1 MTDRSR
7 DLRRHIRWALP
18 LVLVVALTLPVGAGL
33 LPVASGATTVD
44 APMAQ
49 TGNDFTWEIVYPNST
64 QTNPPEIHFHTI
76 VFPTASTGYALGGP
90 NWWDGV
96 LGNGPSF
103 IVKTTNGGS
112 NWTAVQIPNT
122 RRAMRGL
129 ACKDENNC
137 WIAGGPSANSP
148 MAQYTTDGG
157 ATWNGIVNNANW
169 SGFLWSAG
177 YTGIPTTVL
186 LGTTGYD
193 PLTPGRGASFLR
205 STNGVTFNGV
215 TASGEYQQW
224 DFSCPAPGICFSAA
238 KNSLYATTND
248 GLSWSRRTPPSAL
261 YYGVSCT
268 NDRTCWEAGDSGKIV
283 FTTDAGATWGSALV
297 QNLPAGR
304 PRFWDVEMYDNA
316 RGFAV
321 GCTNADAVTD
331 ECINGQGM
339 IYRTDNGT
347 TWNQIPA
354 PAPAGQAPAD
364 IMDVHIVSMNEIFV
378 LDWAG
383 RIWRGRTG
391 PPPTATPTN
400 TPTATITPTP
410 TSTSTPTRT
419 PTATPTHT
427 ATATPTSTPT
437 ATPTPSTA
445 TILGMAFADINGNN
459 YPDAGEPGLADAV
472 IGLQVGAST
481 VISATSGVNGAFA
494 FDGVAPGIYSVR
506 GLQAPAGHSLS
517 TSVSTIGVAANTSWM
532 LYTPFVVGIPTPPLY
547 CTYLPQVQ
555 TSFP

>member
-1 MTDRSR
+1 MTDRTR
-7 DLRRHIRWALP
+7 VLRRRIRWALP
-18 LVLVVALTLPVGAGL
+18 LVLVVALTLPIGAGL
-33 LPVASGATTVD
+33 LPVASGATSVD
-44 APMAQ
+44 APAAQ
-49 TGNDFTWEIVYPNST
+49 TGNDLTWEMVYSYTRPPNG
-64 QTNPPEIHFHTI
+64 PELHFHTI

-90 NWWDGV
+90 NWWDGT

-112 NWTAVQIPNT
+112 SWVASQIPNT
-122 RRAMRGL
+122 RKAMRGL

-137 WIAGGPSANSP
+137 WIAGGPAANSP
-148 MAQYTTDGG
+148 MAQYTTNGG
-157 ATWNGIVNNANW
+157 ATWNAIVNNADW

-177 YTGIPTTVL
+177 YTGNPTTVL
-186 LGTTGYD
+186 FGTTGYFNE
-193 PLTPGRGASFLR
+193 PGRRASFLR
-205 STNGVTFNGV
+205 STDGVNFNGV
-215 TASGEYQQW
+215 VASGEFQNW

-238 KNSLYATTND
+238 KNSMYATTNN
-248 GLSWSRRTPPSAL
+248 GLNWSRRTPPSAL

-268 NDRTCWEAGDSGKIV
+268 STFNCWEAGEFGKIV
-283 FTTDAGATWGSALV
+283 FTTDAGSTWGSALV
-297 QNLPAGR
+297 LNLPSGR
-304 PRFWDVEMYDNA
+304 PRFWDVEMYDNS

-331 ECINGQGM
+331 ECLAGQGM

-347 TWNQIPA
+347 TWNRIDA
-354 PAPAGQAPAD
+354 PAPAGQNPAD
-364 IMDVHIVSMNEIFV
+364 IMDVHIVSMDEIFV

-427 ATATPTSTPT
+427 PTATPTSTPSP
-437 ATPTPSTA
+437 TPTPSTA
-445 TILGMAFADINGNN
+445 TILGMAFADVNGNN

-481 VISATSGVNGAFA
+481 VISATSGANGSFT
-494 FDGVAPGIYSVR
+494 FSGLEPGIYSVR
-506 GLQAPAGHSLS
+506 GVRAPAGHSLS
-517 TSVSTIGVAANTSWM
+517 SSVATIGAAAGANWM

-547 CTYLPQVQ
+547 CAYLPQVQ